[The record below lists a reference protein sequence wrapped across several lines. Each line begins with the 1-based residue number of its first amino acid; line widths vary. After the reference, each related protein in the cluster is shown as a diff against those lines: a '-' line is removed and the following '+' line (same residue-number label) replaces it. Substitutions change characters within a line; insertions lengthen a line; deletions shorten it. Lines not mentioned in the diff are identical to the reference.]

1 MYYSGLNLPVNL
13 SLTVRSYPEIVD
25 IESSFV
31 WSKRTSGNISSFRVH
46 PEVFVTQL
54 NIASVVPTDYGEYT
68 ITVDNGIKGPAIFS
82 IELRQR
88 GSKTFLLKPQRKV
101 VLFNI
106 L

>member
-31 WSKRTSGNISSFRVH
+31 WSKRTSGNITSFRIH
-46 PEVFVTQL
+46 AEVFVTQL

-68 ITVDNGIKGPAIFS
+68 VTVDNGIKGPAIFS

-88 GSKTFLLKPQRKV
+88 GSKTFFIETTKKSDT
-101 VLFNI
+101 F
-106 L
+106 